1 MIHVMD
7 ASALLALAR
16 GEPGY
21 EVVEDII
28 QTEQSV
34 VSSVNMAEVGAK
46 LIDSGL
52 PQMQLARILQQ
63 FQVDVVDFNIEQAV
77 RSACLRP
84 LTKSF
89 GLSLGDRACLGLAQ
103 LMDGCVVTADR
114 AWNDVEALLQL
125 KVIQIR

>member
-1 MIHVMD
+1 MD

-114 AWNDVEALLQL
+114 AWSDVEALLHL

>member
-1 MIHVMD
+1 MD

-114 AWNDVEALLQL
+114 AWNDVEALLHL

>member
-1 MIHVMD
+1 MD

-28 QTEQSV
+28 RTEQSV

-114 AWNDVEALLQL
+114 AWNDVEALLHL